1 MAPYQLI
8 SLDQFSVVPNN
19 DTSATGGESLELG
32 GNSRVISHN
41 ELKIAY
47 KKIKIMPRITDPFS
61 L

>member
-32 GNSRVISHN
+32 GNSR
-41 ELKIAY
+41 ELS
-47 KKIKIMPRITDPFS
+47 PITS
-61 L
+61 LK